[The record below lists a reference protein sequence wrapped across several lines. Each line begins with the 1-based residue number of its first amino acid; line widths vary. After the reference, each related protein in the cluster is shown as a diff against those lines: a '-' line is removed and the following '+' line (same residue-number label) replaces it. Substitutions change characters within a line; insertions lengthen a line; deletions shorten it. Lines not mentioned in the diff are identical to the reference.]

1 MYSKIIAVSVTVL
14 VGSLSLCANTLDES
28 TMQIQKDI
36 AVNIT
41 EDISEVITVN
51 TPFEVYKKALAN
63 VKEPS
68 YNNLQPLFED
78 LAVLNATFAKG
89 TTIDNNNLA
98 KYLNQYINVGWNAYR
113 KMNMLEIFHYY
124 FPQENSNNNIAL
136 LEYNIKYNLLNSS
149 ERAEILMFQNTTD
162 KAAARLNTSYVQFVK
177 ILQDAKTYDPKSLVI
192 PFVTLIKE
200 SGQSEKAF
208 PGLTALAKESLFIQP
223 ILAGWGRTVSV
234 KEIKNRLGIEK
245 DIAGDGINFYSADKL
260 KEMYGLSS
268 QDAELMSK
276 FVREYNINN

>member
-78 LAVLNATFAKG
+78 LTVLNATFAKG
-89 TTIDNNNLA
+89 TVSSNNKLA
-98 KYLNQYINVGWNAYR
+98 NYLNQSVNAGWNTYR
-113 KMNMLEIFHYY
+113 KVNMLEIFYYY
-124 FPQENSNNNIAL
+124 FPQENENKNIAL
-136 LEYNIKYNLLNSS
+136 FEYNIKSALFNSLQ
-149 ERAEILMFQNTTD
+149 RAEILMFQNTND
-162 KAAARLNTSYVQFVK
+162 KAVAQLNTSYNQF
-177 ILQDAKTYDPKSLVI
+177 AKTLQNAETYNPQTLII
-192 PFVTLIKE
+192 PFITLIKDCE
-200 SGQSEKAF
+200 QAEKAF

-223 ILAGWGRTVSV
+223 VLAGWGRTVTV
-234 KEIKNRLGIEK
+234 KEIKNKLGIEK
-245 DIAGDGINFYSADKL
+245 DIAGDGINLYSADKL

-268 QDAELMSK
+268 QDAELMFK